1 MKVPSRV
8 VEPMAPPR
16 AGQFWASALDLS
28 LRSRAEDLGITV
40 VWSPSLILAVVCA
53 ALFFAGVHIGGLIGA
68 FVACGVAVAIATAT
82 PQYLRR
88 RVDRS
93 AEAGLP
99 EVALRI
105 ARALQ
110 TGDSLEQALVALSSN
125 VAPLT
130 GGLDR
135 LIRQLR
141 RGRPLEPALDAWLT
155 NAATSSERLL
165 AAALILGVSHG
176 GPLATALDGVGEGL
190 RDELQHSARRR
201 LLLVQAT
208 MSTTVLV
215 ALPVVFAIVASIVRG
230 AVILAD
236 GVGFLLFAGG
246 LLLDGLGLWWMS
258 VLRRRLR

>member
-1 MKVPSRV
+1 VKVPSRV
-8 VEPMAPPR
+8 VEPIAPPR
-16 AGQFWASALDLS
+16 PGRFLASTLDPS
-28 LRSRAEDLGITV
+28 LRSKAEDLGITV
-40 VWSPSLILAVVCA
+40 VWSPSLILGVVCV
-53 ALFFAGVHIGGLIGA
+53 ALLFTGARIGGLIGA
-68 FVACGVAVAIATAT
+68 LVACGVAVAMPMPTR
-82 PQYLRR
+82 QYLRR

-105 ARALQ
+105 ARGLQ

-155 NAATSSERLL
+155 SAATSSERLL

-208 MSTTVLV
+208 MSTAVLV

-230 AVILAD
+230 ASVLDGAAGILLVVG
-236 GVGFLLFAGG
+236 GV
-246 LLLDGLGLWWMS
+246 LLDALGLWWMS
-258 VLRRRLR
+258 VLMRRLR